1 MKKLAYLEITQG
13 GTYEYLEIVNLDPA
27 KPAAVVIKT
36 EEPVFI
42 KNSYIDSVTHGIA
55 NGNVDGKPNVA
66 YAPRLNVENVYFK
79 GLHPG
84 SGKQQGRAIEVLPYK
99 HLRVKHCTLYETA
112 GIRAKYFQG
121 DTNAGDTVDIQWNF
135 VDGIEGRIA
144 TETDFQTKK
153 GSKPMNMQ
161 FVVIAQ
167 SDVPGGQI
175 SRNRIYNRYPWDVE
189 DTINLQRSGGG
200 PGRPFWI
207 EENIVFG
214 AWSAQPYDREV
225 KYTGGGIIADSA
237 TDGKGYIVIQR
248 NLVLNTMNYGIAVN
262 STGPDILVYSNTV
275 LHSGK
280 DGGENRMGYCS
291 VGIRVLDTS
300 KGAESKFPGAE
311 VNGNISGYVNT
322 RQENVRRNDYNLS
335 SALPEKVS
343 DNISFDGEITEAVM
357 QDAYTAKMEGLMNL
371 YPGERW
377 GVDED
382 LLDAE
387 PGSPTEDPGIPEIP
401 GNGDTPVPT
410 PSTGKPV
417 TVTRGFKSTGASGN
431 GIAFKGKDLALVG
444 AVISGAG
451 QNGIRVT
458 GEDSENIW
466 LVNCKATGSSV
477 DDITIHR
484 DASRKMIRN
493 TVVVNCETSGAGEEG
508 FDVTAA
514 EGAVFV
520 NCKGPTSNIGHL
532 SSKVLYLDCE
542 IDHIKV
548 KACSDIYFVGCKIG
562 ELSFEKQGGNDG
574 AGEGPTRIWVHNSTV
589 GNKDLGQ
596 YASSLKTWAASTE
609 PIKAMLPAIP
619 AELKEDISAWNYG
632 SFGPSEEIPPVDEEE
647 TPDVPPVD
655 PNPGTAEI
663 PYTVIQDTLN
673 QVNNLET
680 VASET
685 AATLV
690 SLQNQ
695 IIAVKNRMKTWLQP

>member
-1 MKKLAYLEITQG
+1 MKKLNYLEITQG
-13 GTYEYLEIVNLDPA
+13 GIYEFLEVVNTDPN
-27 KPAAVVIKT
+27 KPAAIVIKT
-36 EEPVFI
+36 EDPVFI
-42 KNSYIDSVTHGIA
+42 QNSYIDSVTHGIA
-55 NGNVDGKPNVA
+55 GGNVDGKPNVA
-66 YAPRLNVENVYFK
+66 YAPRLNVENVHFT

-84 SGKQQGRAIEVLPYK
+84 AGKQQGRAIEVLPFK
-99 HLRVKHCTLYETA
+99 HLRVKHCTLSETS
-112 GIRAKYFQG
+112 GIRAKYFRG
-121 DTNAGDTVDIQWNF
+121 DVNAGDTVDIQWNF
-135 VDGIEGRIA
+135 VDGIEGRVA
-144 TETDFQTKK
+144 TETDFETKK

-175 SRNRIYNRYPWDVE
+175 SRNKVYNRYPWDIE

-200 PGRPFWI
+200 VGFPFWM

-237 TDGKGYIVIQR
+237 TEGKGHVVIAQ

-262 STGPDILVYSNTV
+262 STGPNILIRDNTV
-275 LHSGK
+275 LHSGQ

-291 VGIRVLDTS
+291 VGIRVLDTA
-300 KGAESKFPGAE
+300 KGPESKFTGAE
-311 VNGNISGYVNT
+311 VYNNLSGYVNT
-322 RQENVRRNDYNLS
+322 RQENIRRNDYNLQ
-335 SALPEKVS
+335 SAIPAQTSNNK
-343 DNISFDGEITEAVM
+343 SFDGDITEQVM
-357 QDAYTAKMEGLMNL
+357 QDAYTAKIAGLMNL

-377 GVDED
+377 GFSDSFQVPEAPDETTPPVIID
-382 LLDAE
+382 PA
-387 PGSPTEDPGIPEIP
+387 PGD
-401 GNGDTPVPT
+401 DTPAPT
-410 PSTGKPV
+410 PTPGVSVK
-417 TVTRGFKSTGASGN
+417 VTRGFKSNGASGN
-431 GIAFKGKDLALVG
+431 GIALKGKNIAFVG
-444 AVISGAG
+444 AVIDKAN

-466 LVNCKATGSSV
+466 VVNCKATNSGV

-484 DASRKMIRN
+484 DVSGKLIKN
-493 TVVVNCETSGAGEEG
+493 TVVVNCETEGASEEG

-520 NCKGPTSNIGHL
+520 NCKGPNCNIGHL

-542 IDHIKV
+542 IGHIKV

-562 ELSFEKQGGNDG
+562 QLSFEKQGS
-574 AGEGPTRIWVHNSTV
+574 GEGINQGPARIWIHNSTV
-589 GNKDLGQ
+589 GSKDLGQ
-596 YASSLKTWAASTE
+596 YTSSLKTWAASTE

-619 AELKEDISAWNYG
+619 AELKGDIPAWNYG

-647 TPDVPPVD
+647 TPEVPPVD
-655 PNPGTAEI
+655 PNPATAEI
-663 PYTVIQDTLN
+663 PYTVIQQTLN
-673 QVNNLET
+673 QVNDLET